1 MTVTALLAKAIVLA
15 LKDYGAMNARYEN
28 GQLTEYDDVHLGVAT
43 SLDEGLMVPVINNAD
58 TKSIGALAKEIKSS
72 AEAVRDG
79 NTNDVKLSG
88 ATFTIT
94 NMGTS
99 GIEYFTPI
107 LNLGETGILGVG
119 ALSKEVVLE
128 GDSVKQ
134 VSRIPLSLTIIKFLM
149 VRALLIS

>member
-1 MTVTALLAKAIVLA
+1 MKMVNLQNMMMFIS
-15 LKDYGAMNARYEN
+15 
-28 GQLTEYDDVHLGVAT
+28 GVAT

-99 GIEYFTPI
+99 GIEYFTP
-107 LNLGETGILGVG
+107 N
-119 ALSKEVVLE
+119 S
-128 GDSVKQ
+128 
-134 VSRIPLSLTIIKFLM
+134 
-149 VRALLIS
+149 